1 MEHNPILN
9 SPFSAP
15 ERHWMLNADGSMSG
29 VERSGRRA
37 SQYYVPIAPATSRQG
52 QAVLPLDE
60 TDREGRAFRANA
72 LVNRIRE
79 HVARWRREGFRHVT
93 HETAR
98 LLAHW
103 RQAQTAPPLFFCQ
116 IEAAETIIWLTEA
129 APHAA
134 AGREILDEL
143 KRMGDEPQ
151 PSLLRLASKMATGSG
166 KTTVMAMLIAWQAVN
181 AARGRTRF
189 SDAFLIICPGVTI
202 RDRLRVLLPSDP
214 ANYYQKRKMVPD
226 DMIGDILKAH
236 VAIHNYHAFKLRET
250 QTIPAYARAVIQGRD
265 SDGPQTLETEAQM
278 ALRVCKDLGARK
290 NILILND
297 EAHHCYDAKPG
308 RAEEAASAEDAEER
322 SRNKEAARLWIN
334 GIRAIARQRGVRA
347 VFDLSATPFYLR
359 GSGYPEG
366 TLFPWVVSDFSLID
380 AIESGIVK
388 IPRVPVSDNALGGA
402 MPVWRRLWPE
412 IRDDLPKKG
421 ARKAGVFTPD
431 QLPEKLLSA
440 LHGLYGHY
448 ARLFDGWMARFA
460 EVGRDTPP
468 VFIVVCQNT
477 SHSKLL
483 YDYISGY
490 KRTET
495 LLDGAT
501 REVWVN
507 GALPLFANV
516 EDGRPLAR
524 PRTLLIDSAE
534 IDSGESLSPEFKKLV
549 APEIEAFRAEVAARQ
564 GQGAAIRLTEE
575 DLLREVMN
583 TVGAPGKLGE
593 QVRCVVSVSMLTE
606 GWYANTV
613 THILGV
619 RAFGT
624 ELLCEQV
631 VGRALR
637 RVSYDPDDDG
647 MFQPEYASVFGIPF
661 TFAQTGPESAVP
673 TPPMPTRR
681 VHAERARAEADP
693 ALEIRFPRVQGYR
706 VRLPSDRLRW
716 VWSADSRFTLSPDR
730 APTRADVR
738 DILGAG
744 ETITLDSYMRQRT
757 ATVAFHIAGH
767 ALRTRFRDDGGALKP
782 FLFPQLLRAAREWLE
797 TQLTCTG
804 DTAPGLFLWT
814 GLADE
819 AAVRIHNACVAGAAE
834 DAPQAAPVV
843 LPIIAPYNPEGSSAH
858 VDMMTAKT
866 LLWTTSAAKCHVN
879 LVVGDSGWELTFCET
894 LEAMPEV
901 RAYVKNH
908 GLGFEVPYAAP
919 GGERR
924 YRPDFILRIDDG
936 RDDLLN
942 LVVEV
947 KGFRDGD
954 DALKAAAMREQ
965 WVPAVN
971 NDGCFGRWAFA
982 EVRDVYTGAED
993 IRRMIREG
1001 AAVSGG

>member
-9 SPFSAP
+9 SPFRAP
-15 ERHWMLNADGSMSG
+15 ERHWILNEDGSMSG
-29 VERSGRRA
+29 VMREGRRV
-37 SQYYVPIAPATSRQG
+37 SQYYVPIAPSTARQAQG
-52 QAVLPLDE
+52 DLALDE
-60 TDREGRAFRANA
+60 ADREGRAFRPNA

-79 HVARWRREGFRHVT
+79 HVARWRREGSRHVT

-103 RQAQTAPPLFFCQ
+103 RSGRTTPPLFFCQ
-116 IEAAETIIWLTEA
+116 IEAAETMIWLAEA
-129 APHAA
+129 APHGV
-134 AGREILDEL
+134 AGREIIAEL
-143 KRMGDEPQ
+143 AKLGEGAEPA
-151 PSLLRLASKMATGSG
+151 LFRIAAKMATGSG
-166 KTTVMAMLIAWQAVN
+166 KTTVMAMLIAWHTIN
-181 AARGRTRF
+181 AARGRKRF
-189 SDAFLIICPGVTI
+189 SDAFLIVCPGVTI

-214 ANYYQKRKMVPD
+214 DNYYQTRGMVPD
-226 DMIGDILKAH
+226 DMIGDIRKAR
-236 VAIHNYHAFKLRET
+236 VAIVNYHAFKRRET
-250 QTIPAYARAVIQGRD
+250 LSLPKYAREVIDGRAPT
-265 SDGPQTLETEAQM
+265 GIETLETEAQM
-278 ALRVCKDLGARK
+278 VLRVCKDLGARQ
-290 NILILND
+290 NIVVLND
-297 EAHHCYDAKPG
+297 EAHHCYDAKAG
-308 RAEEAASAEDAEER
+308 RSEEEASPDDAEER
-322 SRNKEAARLWIN
+322 GRNKEAARLWIN
-334 GIRAIARQRGVRA
+334 GIRAIARARGVR
-347 VFDLSATPFYLR
+347 VVHDLSATPFFLR
-359 GSGYPEG
+359 GSGHAEG

-388 IPRVPVSDNALGGA
+388 IPRVPVSDNALGRE

-412 IRDDLPKKG
+412 IREGLPKKG
-421 ARKAGVFTPD
+421 ARKAAVFTPD

-448 ARLFDGWMARFA
+448 ARLFPGWMARFA

-483 YDYISGY
+483 FDYIAGY
-490 KRTET
+490 QRTET
-495 LLDGAT
+495 LPDGAT

-516 EDGRPLAR
+516 EDGRPLSR

-549 APEIEAFRAEVAARQ
+549 APEIESFRAEVAARQ

-606 GWYANTV
+606 GWDANTV

-637 RVSYDPDDDG
+637 RVSYDPGADG
-647 MFQPEYASVFGIPF
+647 LFQPEYASVFGIPF
-661 TFAQTGPESAVP
+661 TFAQTGPEAG
-673 TPPMPTRR
+673 PPAPPKPTRR

-693 ALEIRFPRVQGYR
+693 ALEIRFPRVLGYR
-706 VRLPSDRLRW
+706 VKLPSDRLRW
-716 VWSADSRFTLSPDR
+716 TWSADSRFTLSPDR
-730 APTRADVR
+730 APTRAEVR

-744 ETITLDSYMRQRT
+744 ETITLDTFMDQRP

-767 ALRTRFRDDGGALKP
+767 ALRSRFRDEGGALKP
-782 FLFPQLLRAAREWLE
+782 YLFPQLLRAARDWLE

-804 DTAPGLFLWT
+804 GAKPGLFLWK

-819 AAVRIHNACVAGAAE
+819 AAVRIHNACVAAE
-834 DAPQAAPVV
+834 GEAEPTV

-858 VDMMTAKT
+858 VDMLTAKT
-866 LLWTTSAAKCHVN
+866 LLWATNPARCHVN
-879 LVVGDSGWELTFCET
+879 LVVGDSDWEVTFCET
-894 LEAMPEV
+894 LESMPEV

-936 RDDLLN
+936 AGDLLN
-942 LVVEV
+942 LVVEI

-954 DALKAAAMREQ
+954 DALKAAAMRGQ
-965 WVPAVN
+965 WLPAVN
-971 NDGCFGRWAFA
+971 NDGRFGRWAFV
-982 EVRDVYTGAED
+982 EVRDVYTGADD
-993 IRRMIREG
+993 IRRAIG
-1001 AAVSGG
+1001 AGQLEF